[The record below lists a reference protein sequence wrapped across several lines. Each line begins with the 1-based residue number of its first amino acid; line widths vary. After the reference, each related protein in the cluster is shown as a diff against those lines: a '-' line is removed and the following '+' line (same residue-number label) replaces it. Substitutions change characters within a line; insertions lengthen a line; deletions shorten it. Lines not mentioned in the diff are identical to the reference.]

1 MRKVGNG
8 FTMIEIM
15 IVLAIIGGAVVMA
28 LPYITSRNTQ
38 TRKFLREF
46 TVLSRELHTK
56 AKLNGVVYRLVIEMP
71 PPKTGDDHPGQK
83 FWVEKSNSKLVISK
97 DEEELTKERLG
108 ERDPEKRKDPKGF
121 EVDTQV
127 IKEPRDLPRGL
138 YFEEIELT
146 RLPNPVKQGRAY
158 IHYLP
163 QGLVDEA
170 AVHIKGVGNQAWTVA
185 IHPLTGR
192 AELIP
197 KPTPLKEIKSQ

>member
-1 MRKVGNG
+1 
-8 FTMIEIM
+8 MIEIM
-15 IVLAIIGGAVVMA
+15 IVIAIISASVMMA

-38 TRKFLREF
+38 TRRFLREM

-56 AKLNGVVYRLVIEMP
+56 AKLHGVVYRLVIEMP
-71 PPKTGDDHPGQK
+71 PPKSDGQPAQHT
-83 FWVEKSNSKLVISK
+83 FWIEKSNSKLVLSE
-97 DEEELTKERLG
+97 DEEEAARERLA
-108 ERDPEKRKDPKGF
+108 EREPEKRKDPKGF
-121 EVDTQV
+121 EVDTGI
-127 IKEPRDLPRGL
+127 IKEPRELPAGL
-138 YFEEIELT
+138 YFEQIELT
-146 RLPNPVKQGRAY
+146 RLKNPVRSGRAF

-170 AVHIKGVGNQAWTVA
+170 AIHIRGAGTTQAWTIA

>member
-1 MRKVGNG
+1 
-8 FTMIEIM
+8 MIEIM
-15 IVLAIIGGAVVMA
+15 IVIAIIGASVMMA

-38 TRKFLREF
+38 TRRFLREM

-56 AKLNGVVYRLVIEMP
+56 AKLHGVVYRLVIEMP
-71 PPKTGDDHPGQK
+71 PPKANGEPGEQK
-83 FWVEKSNSKLVISK
+83 YWVEKSNSKLVLSE
-97 DEEELTKERLG
+97 DEEEEAKERLA
-108 ERDPEKRKDPKGF
+108 EKDEEKRKDPKGF
-121 EVDTQV
+121 EMDNG
-127 IKEPRDLPRGL
+127 ILKEPRDLPSGI
-138 YFEEIELT
+138 YFEQIELT
-146 RLPNPVKQGRAY
+146 RLKNPVRTGRAF

-170 AVHIKGVGNQAWTVA
+170 AIHIKGVGTQAWTIA